1 MSIITVMQTPADA
14 TKPHEKKKET
24 RGISKKHTRRHTLP
38 NLFVSLPL
46 VPLFYY
52 YYFFF
57 CVCSLWW
64 VVFFLPSSRVSHK
77 EPRLFPLCP
86 LNSCT
91 CVSLF
96 ISMRCLS
103 PFASKEPIYKRYFE
117 FDDDFLLFVQCFL
130 SFTLYKKIKQMKT
143 TNDGAKK

>member
-1 MSIITVMQTPADA
+1 MRIYPTRMSIITVMQTPADA

-57 CVCSLWW
+57 VSVHS
-64 VVFFLPSSRVSHK
+64 VVLFFFLPEIPALYDGEQPPLALSIY
-77 EPRLFPLCP
+77 ERLVFGSICAQL
-86 LNSCT
+86 
-91 CVSLF
+91 
-96 ISMRCLS
+96 
-103 PFASKEPIYKRYFE
+103 
-117 FDDDFLLFVQCFL
+117 
-130 SFTLYKKIKQMKT
+130 
-143 TNDGAKK
+143 